1 MSEVNETP
9 GVPPVRVLFLSAAG
23 QIGGAERSLYELL
36 CALPE
41 DRVEAAAC
49 VPPEG
54 QLARLCALAE
64 VPVYPVPLRRFLRTL
79 SPFLLAGQVR
89 AMYQASQAI
98 RGIVE
103 KHRIDLLH
111 ANTDSAALVAWE
123 VSREA
128 KVPFVWHCRD
138 LRPLGPL
145 AKVLAKSAAAVI
157 AISKA
162 VAEHLEAQGA
172 PRERI
177 CLIENGID
185 VARFHAPTDRLAV
198 RHRTRAYLG
207 VPLDAPLLIDVGSWV
222 PWKRHELFLEALG
235 LVRKEMPQTIGML
248 VGSDLFRQNASY
260 ADFLEARAL
269 SAGLGEDALLVLQQ
283 REDVPDLLAAADVL
297 VSPSDREPFGR
308 VLAEAGAAGV
318 PVVSTHSGAKAEV
331 IRDGETGLLVPP
343 GDAPAIAQACLTLLT
358 DDERRARLGTNAIVR
373 VSELFNVRR
382 AAQEIADLYD
392 RIVRPASSSASS
404 SSASS
409 ASGA

>member
-1 MSEVNETP
+1 MDEVNEMP
-9 GVPPVRVLFLSAAG
+9 DAPPVRVLFLSAAG

-41 DRVEAAAC
+41 DRVEASAC

-64 VPVYPVPLRRFLRTL
+64 VPVFPVALRRFWRTL

-89 AMYQASQAI
+89 AMYQSSQAI
-98 RGIVE
+98 RAIVE
-103 KHRIDLLH
+103 KNKIDILH

-123 VSREA
+123 VSRES

-162 VAEHLEAQGA
+162 VAEHLESQGT

-185 VARFHAPTDRLAV
+185 VARFHTPHDRLAV

-207 VPLDAPLLIDVGSWV
+207 VPLDAPLIVDVGSWV

-235 LVRKEMPQTIGML
+235 QVRKQLPDAIGML

-260 ADFLEARAL
+260 ADFLEARAH

-283 REDVPDLLAAADVL
+283 RDDVPDLLAAADVL

-308 VLAEAGAAGV
+308 VLAEAGAAGL
-318 PVVSTHSGAKAEV
+318 PVVSTNSGAKAEV
-331 IRDGETGLLVPP
+331 IRDGETGIMVPP
-343 GDAPAIAQACLTLLT
+343 GDASAIAQACLTLLQ
-358 DDERRARLGTNAIVR
+358 DPERRMRMGANGIVR
-373 VSELFNVRR
+373 VAELFDVRR
-382 AAQEIADLYD
+382 TAQEIADLYSK
-392 RIVRPASSSASS
+392 IARPAPPAVSSAV
-404 SSASS
+404 
-409 ASGA
+409 GA